1 MFRCSW
7 KIARQSVSEITESQA
22 DIAFQRRPPL
32 APLPD
37 ETETYQEDG
46 DTKSDEIVEHLNEK
60 LSERLS
66 ELAAQTVED

>member
-1 MFRCSW
+1 M
-7 KIARQSVSEITESQA
+7 KA

-37 ETETYQEDG
+37 ENETYREDE
-46 DTKSDEIVEHLNEK
+46 DAEIKHDEMVEQLNEK

-66 ELAAQTVED
+66 KLSAQTVEG